1 MPMSR
6 RIAHDEIAFRLL
18 TVADV
23 ADLTGLS
30 ESAIYRAV
38 ANGELSASRLR
49 GRLRVLFSDLE
60 MWIET
65 NRVRPVDPP
74 RTVSRRVGAPRPGA
88 PRPTPSRSNGGAGL
102 RELLRQET

>member
-1 MPMSR
+1 MSR
-6 RIAHDEIAFRLL
+6 QIAQDEVALRLL

-49 GRLRVLFSDLE
+49 GRLRILFSDLE
-60 MWIET
+60 TWIEA
-65 NRVRPVDPP
+65 NRVHPVDLP
-74 RTVSRRVGAPRPGA
+74 RPVSRRTGAPRAGAPRPA
-88 PRPTPSRSNGGAGL
+88 PFRSTGGAGL

>member
-1 MPMSR
+1 MSR
-6 RIAHDEIAFRLL
+6 RIAQDELALRLL

-49 GRLRVLFSDLE
+49 GRLRILFSDLE
-60 MWIET
+60 TWIET
-65 NRVRPVDPP
+65 NRVHPVDPP
-74 RTVSRRVGAPRPGA
+74 RPVSRRTGALRAGAPRPA
-88 PRPTPSRSNGGAGL
+88 PPRSNGGAGL

>member
-1 MPMSR
+1 MSR
-6 RIAHDEIAFRLL
+6 RIAHDEPAFRLL

-49 GRLRVLFSDLE
+49 GRLRVLLSDLE
-60 MWIET
+60 TWIEV
-65 NRVRPVDPP
+65 NRVQPVDPP
-74 RTVSRRVGAPRPGA
+74 RPGSRRAGAPGGGT
-88 PRPTPSRSNGGAGL
+88 PRPAPSRTSSGAGL
-102 RELLRQET
+102 RELLRQES

>member
-1 MPMSR
+1 MSR
-6 RIAHDEIAFRLL
+6 RIAQDEPALRLL

-38 ANGELSASRLR
+38 ANGELRASRLR
-49 GRLRVLFSDLE
+49 GRLRILFSDLE
-60 MWIET
+60 EWIET

-74 RTVSRRVGAPRPGA
+74 RSVSRRAGVPRAGTPRPVQ
-88 PRPTPSRSNGGAGL
+88 SRSNGGAGL
-102 RELLRQET
+102 RELLRQKT